1 MRCWTAVCGWREGL
15 PEGDISCGL
24 VRGHGRAEECWG
36 RRHGDY
42 LASVEVY
49 DPATGEWS
57 DAKHPVPEGLDAE
70 GRDVYELDR
79 VEQPSERWT
88 RLQRALEQLAEARAA
103 VGLERSESSTHLGYC
118 RGAFGF
124 LEQHRRQVYSSRF
137 KQLNSPR

>member
-1 MRCWTAVCGWREGL
+1 MRGSVLAAGCETVLRKMGGL
-15 PEGDISCGL
+15 LRSAGGCRNAS
-24 VRGHGRAEECWG
+24 
-36 RRHGDY
+36 
-42 LASVEVY
+42 ASVEVY

-57 DAKHPVPEGLDAE
+57 DVKHAVPEGLDAE

-79 VEQPSERWT
+79 VEQPSERY
-88 RLQRALEQLAEARAA
+88 RALKQLAEAGAA

-124 LEQHRRQVYSSRF
+124 LEQHRRQVCSSRF